1 MPVFPCAIQKINV
14 SKYQLDSFFIAG
26 TSGHGVIEIKTKL
39 EFLMLQF

>member
-1 MPVFPCAIQKINV
+1 MSVFPCAIQTINV
-14 SKYQLDSFFIAG
+14 SKYQLDSFFLAG